1 MIKENLKNVYENI
14 EKSKE
19 KSPYDQDV
27 TLVAVS
33 KTKPIEFIAEAY
45 EAGQRDFGENKVQE
59 LCSKSNMLPE
69 DIRWHL
75 IGHLQTNKVKQ
86 VIDKVYMI
94 HSVDSLHLAETIN
107 EEAAKKGIVVKIL
120 VQVNVSGEETKFGI
134 KPSEVT
140 EFVKQISK
148 MPNIKME
155 GFMTIAPF
163 TENPE
168 ENRCF
173 FHDLKKISVDTSAL
187 NIDNISVRHL
197 SMGMSGDYRTA
208 IEEGAT
214 IIRVG
219 TSIFG
224 ERSYL

>member
-1 MIKENLKNVYENI
+1 MIKENLKKVYENI

-59 LCSKSNMLPE
+59 LCSKSNMLPD

-173 FHDLKKISVDTSAL
+173 FHDLKKISVDTAAL

-224 ERSYL
+224 ERNYL